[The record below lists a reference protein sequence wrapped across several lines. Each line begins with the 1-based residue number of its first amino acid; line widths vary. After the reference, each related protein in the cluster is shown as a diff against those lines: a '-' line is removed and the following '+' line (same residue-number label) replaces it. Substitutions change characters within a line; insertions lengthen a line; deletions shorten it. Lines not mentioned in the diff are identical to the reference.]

1 MYAIIILRLAFNLYF
16 HFNSKGGLKILYEN
30 WRKQLI
36 ENMAFLEA
44 IIDFGED
51 ENIEDGVLERGKIV
65 KLKI

>member
-1 MYAIIILRLAFNLYF
+1 MCAIIILRLAVNMFVY
-16 HFNSKGGLKILYEN
+16 FNSKGGLKNLYEN
-30 WRKQLI
+30 LRKQLI

-51 ENIEDGVLERGKIV
+51 ENIEDGALERGKVV